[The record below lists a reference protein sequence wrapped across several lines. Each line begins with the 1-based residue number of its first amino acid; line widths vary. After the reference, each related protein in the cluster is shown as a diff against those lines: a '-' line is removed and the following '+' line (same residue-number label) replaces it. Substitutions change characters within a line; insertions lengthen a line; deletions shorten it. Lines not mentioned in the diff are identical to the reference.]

1 VSTIFPPEGGYNSFL
16 HGRVV
21 DMLYF
26 PVIDIVLPQWVP
38 FRGGET
44 FQFFRP
50 VFNIADSCITTGVFM
65 LLIFQKKF
73 FPKKESPDQEVQ
85 KSESEEV

>member
-1 VSTIFPPEGGYNSFL
+1 MPAGFL

-26 PVIDIVLPQWVP
+26 PLVSGQFPSWVP
-38 FRGGET
+38 VWGGEP

-50 VFNIADSCITTGVFM
+50 VFNIADSSISIGVVL

-73 FPKKESPDQEVQ
+73 FPHHHIAAGETMTPVTP
-85 KSESEEV
+85 EEAGQS